1 MAPDLE
7 PRVGI
12 VGLGLIGGSLALALR
27 AAGAA
32 RELGAWDRSG
42 AVLERGLGLGV
53 IDRASA
59 SLPELM
65 DSVDIA
71 ILAAPTRACEDLLR
85 RMLCEP
91 GAASCVTDVASVK
104 GPLCAVAASLGR
116 ARAAR
121 YVPGHPIAGS
131 ERSGVEAAHAGL
143 FCAHRVIL
151 TPTDA
156 SDPALVARISALWTA
171 IGAQV
176 TRMAVEE
183 HDAVLAATSHLP
195 HVLAYALVDALAR
208 SVARDDVFRFAAGGF
223 RDFTRIASS
232 DPIMWR
238 DIAIANREALLAS
251 IDEFSH
257 RLSAL
262 RAAIAR
268 GDESALEATFRHAKA
283 TRDEFAR
290 DLERRQAGEREP
302 SGQDTPGPRGTDC
315 A

>member
-1 MAPDLE
+1 MASKLK

-32 RELGAWDRSG
+32 RELRAWDRSC
-42 AVLERGLGLGV
+42 AALEQGLALGV

-59 SLPELM
+59 SLAELM
-65 DSVDIA
+65 DRVDIA
-71 ILAAPTRACEDLLR
+71 ILAAPTLACEELLR
-85 RMLCEP
+85 RMLRKP
-91 GAASCVTDVASVK
+91 GAAWVMDVASVK
-104 GPLCAVAASLGR
+104 GPLCAVAASLGA

-121 YVPGHPIAGS
+121 YVPAHPIAGS

-151 TPTDA
+151 TPTEA
-156 SDPALVARISALWTA
+156 SDPMLVAQAGALWTA

-176 TRMAVEE
+176 TSMAVEE

-208 SVARDDVFRFAAGGF
+208 GGARDEVFRFAAGGF

-251 IDEFSH
+251 IDEFFE
-257 RLSAL
+257 RLAAL
-262 RAAIAR
+262 RSAIAR
-268 GDESALEATFRHAKA
+268 RDGSALEATFRHAKA
-283 TRDEFAR
+283 ARDEFAR
-290 DLERRQAGEREP
+290 DLERRQALKRANRDAPGTREA
-302 SGQDTPGPRGTDC
+302 D
-315 A
+315 

>member
-1 MAPDLE
+1 MASQLK

-32 RELGAWDRSG
+32 REFSAWDRCG
-42 AVLERGLGLGV
+42 AVLQRGLGLGV
-53 IDRASA
+53 IDSASA
-59 SLPELM
+59 SLAQLM
-65 DSVDIA
+65 ERVDVA
-71 ILAAPTRACEDLLR
+71 ILAAPTLACEDLLR
-85 RMLCEP
+85 RMLREP
-91 GAASCVTDVASVK
+91 GAAAWVMDVASVK

-121 YVPGHPIAGS
+121 YVPAHPIAGS
-131 ERSGVEAAHAGL
+131 ERSGVQAAHAEL

-151 TPTDA
+151 TPTEA
-156 SDPALVARISALWTA
+156 SDPALVAQASALWTA
-171 IGAQV
+171 IGARV
-176 TRMAVEE
+176 SRMAVEE

-208 SVARDDVFRFAAGGF
+208 GAARDDVFRFAAGGF

-238 DIAIANREALLAS
+238 DIAIANREALLGR
-251 IDEFSH
+251 IDEFAE
-257 RLSAL
+257 RLAAL
-262 RAAIAR
+262 RSAIAR
-268 GDESALEATFRHAKA
+268 RDGGALEATFRHAKA
-283 TRDEFAR
+283 ARDEFAR
-290 DLERRQAGEREP
+290 DLQRRRAGAD
-302 SGQDTPGPRGTDC
+302 QDARAAHKADS